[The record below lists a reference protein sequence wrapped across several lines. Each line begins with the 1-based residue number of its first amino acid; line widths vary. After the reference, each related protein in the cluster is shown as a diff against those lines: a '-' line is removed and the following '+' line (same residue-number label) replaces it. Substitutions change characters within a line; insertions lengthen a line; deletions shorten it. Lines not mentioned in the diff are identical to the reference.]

1 MMAEVEGELLV
12 EPIDER
18 GAVLVQKGDKADRP
32 FLRMAAGKGE
42 RARVHELTAQRFV
55 AALRRLNHL
64 AVQRLEIALHPFER
78 RARGALQRGIERR
91 NRLNEPCPLRVDRL

>member
-18 GAVLVQKGDKADRP
+18 GAVLVQKGDKADGP

-42 RARVHELTAQRFV
+42 RARVHELAAERFI
-55 AALRRLNHL
+55 AALRRLDHL
-64 AVQRLEIALHPFER
+64 AVQRLQVALHPFER
-78 RARGALQRGIERR
+78 RARSAFECWIERR
-91 NRLNEPCPLRVDRL
+91 DGLNEPRHLRVDR